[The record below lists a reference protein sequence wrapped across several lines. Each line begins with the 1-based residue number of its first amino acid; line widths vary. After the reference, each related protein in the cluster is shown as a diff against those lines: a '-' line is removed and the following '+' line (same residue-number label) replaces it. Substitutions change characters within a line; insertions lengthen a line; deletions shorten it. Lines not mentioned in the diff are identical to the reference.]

1 MTQDN
6 ASLGTNIPVN
16 ASAEVADA
24 SAESEK
30 NEAVEPEVMTEEEIA
45 AQDHE
50 AAEAEIES
58 EAVEADDAQSAD
70 ENHAEDTSEAE
81 SAQNSETTKSDSDS
95 EKAEQ
100 PKEPDWK
107 DAYIRLRADFD
118 NYRKRTSKEFDDVRR
133 RERERV
139 VGIWLDVYDN
149 AERALASMA
158 EKSGPW
164 YEGFSSLIQQMNKC
178 LATLS
183 IKPVEDVGEKF
194 DPKRHEAIA
203 TMQDPTKENNTILF
217 VERKGFMYENG
228 DIARVARVIVV
239 KNPS

>member
-1 MTQDN
+1 MSQDN
-6 ASLGTNIPVN
+6 ASQNIPVN
-16 ASAEVADA
+16 ASDETPVSASEDA
-24 SAESEK
+24 KEQ
-30 NEAVEPEVMTEEEIA
+30 VLEPEIMTEEEIA
-45 AQDHE
+45 AQDAE
-50 AAEAEIES
+50 AAEAEIE
-58 EAVEADDAQSAD
+58 A
-70 ENHAEDTSEAE
+70 ENAE
-81 SAQNSETTKSDSDS
+81 SEDVQSTESAENAETTEDSKPDEAS
-95 EKAEQ
+95 QNDAAADAEQENQ

-164 YEGFSSLIQQMNKC
+164 YEGFASLIQQMNKC
-178 LATLS
+178 LATLN
-183 IKPVEDVGEKF
+183 IKPVEDIGEKF

-217 VERKGFMYENG
+217 VERKGFVYDNG